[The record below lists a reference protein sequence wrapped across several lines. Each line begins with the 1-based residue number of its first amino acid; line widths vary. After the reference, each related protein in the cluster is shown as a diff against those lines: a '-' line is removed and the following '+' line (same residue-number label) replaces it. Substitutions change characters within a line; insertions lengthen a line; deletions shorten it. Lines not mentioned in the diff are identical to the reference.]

1 MRKDV
6 AKDILNHVNGI
17 KAMVD
22 VNEAWT
28 DVELGNDHDYQCAGC
43 IHVWNDTNCVKEHL
57 IKSMRVYFCLNCD
70 DWINEKAAVFNQG
83 WTMFDEAGFL
93 RHDI

>member
-1 MRKDV
+1 M
-6 AKDILNHVNGI
+6 
-17 KAMVD
+17 
-22 VNEAWT
+22 T

-43 IHVWNDTNCVKEHL
+43 KHVWNDANCVKEHI

-70 DWINEKAAVFNQG
+70 DWIKEKAAVLNQG
-83 WTMFDEAGFL
+83 WTLFDEAGFL